1 MKILKKQI
9 YFSLKKEIEIVLND
23 KILFLTL
30 PLAFFILFFLKIIKK
45 FIHIRFGLI
54 HSDRIGHFSANTEL
68 FLLEEIYNKN
78 QKKYFDLYYFPR
90 KPCNLFLAELWKRK
104 LKIFPKFLIRP
115 FCLISRRLSI
125 FEEFVCGKSIAGDM
139 DSLNLYDKYDP
150 ILEFNKKDY
159 KLARTFFEK
168 YKI

>member
-1 MKILKKQI
+1 MKTSKKQI
-9 YFSLKKEIEIVLND
+9 YFSLKKEINIVLND
-23 KILFLTL
+23 KVLFLSL
-30 PLAFFILFFLKIIKK
+30 PLALFILFILKIIKK
-45 FIHIRFGLI
+45 LIHIRFGLI

-78 QKKYFDLYYFPR
+78 QKKFFDIYYFPR

-104 LKIFPKFLIRP
+104 LKIFPRFLIRP

-150 ILEFNKKDY
+150 ILEFNNKDY
-159 KLARTFFEK
+159 KLANNFFEK
-168 YKI
+168 FNI